1 MISSSGC
8 LTTRRRN
15 WSIPYSKL
23 SQLTKKNKPPDAADS
38 RLSASRGEMNKQIL
52 TARYWLAPS
61 SGCHLVGEPETEKRT
76 HDFPSSMD
84 TPSYINRPVLF
95 ILNLLVP
102 VHSISAF
109 SILPGPSE
117 LAASPAMDAPLDSL
131 AVDLNPPCTWSQYT
145 PVSELEVPVKGVQS
159 LSL

>member
-1 MISSSGC
+1 MQ
-8 LTTRRRN
+8 L
-15 WSIPYSKL
+15 IPDY
-23 SQLTKKNKPPDAADS
+23 QPQ
-38 RLSASRGEMNKQIL
+38 GEEMNKQIL

-61 SGCHLVGEPETEKRT
+61 SGCHLVGEPETENRT
-76 HDFPSSMD
+76 HDFPSSMILLL
-84 TPSYINRPVLF
+84 INRPVLF

-131 AVDLNPPCTWSQYT
+131 AVDVNPPADISIRLFLNWSRRTTGFNLCSSTSDGRRCWY
-145 PVSELEVPVKGVQS
+145 
-159 LSL
+159 